1 MAVVYPDPAPAPEP
15 AGIGGQLTSFFS
27 QHIVLAGALLI
38 ALALAVG
45 YAINKIRGGS
55 SSSTSTTSSQ
65 QPQTLYVPT
74 QNTFENV
81 YTTTDSG
88 NTTTTNNPPAPSG
101 PSGAGPSGTA
111 TVTLPG
117 GDPLR
122 PNAGPNGQLAII
134 PFGTQLTLGPASAGD
149 LNRPGGST
157 TWYAT
162 DFNGQPGWVSAE
174 GLNITGAS
182 NGPGQGLLPIG
193 PGGVNP
199 GTGSGDPF
207 SDGHPVALRT
217 IFSMNHGVSHHLNT
231 VLGA

>member
-1 MAVVYPDPAPAPEP
+1 MSVVYPEPAPAAPP
-15 AGIGGQLTSFFS
+15 ASAGSRLMTFAGN
-27 QHIVLAGALLI
+27 HIVLAGVMLL

-45 YAINKIRGGS
+45 YLVNKVRGGS
-55 SSSTSTTSSQ
+55 STSSSTQ

-88 NTTTTNNPPAPSG
+88 NTTTNNNPSG
-101 PSGAGPSGTA
+101 PSGTGPAGTA

-122 PNAGPNGQLAII
+122 PNAGPNGQIAII
-134 PFGTQLTLGPASAGD
+134 PFGAQLTLGPASAGD
-149 LNRPGGST
+149 PNRPNGST
-157 TWYAT
+157 TWYPT
-162 DFNGQPGWVSAE
+162 DYNGQPGWVSAE
-174 GLNITGAS
+174 GLNITGTPALA
-182 NGPGQGLLPIG
+182 PG

-199 GTGSGDPF
+199 GTGSGADPF
-207 SDGHPVALRT
+207 HDGHASPSRS
-217 IFSMNHGVSHHLNT
+217 IFSMNHGVVHHINN